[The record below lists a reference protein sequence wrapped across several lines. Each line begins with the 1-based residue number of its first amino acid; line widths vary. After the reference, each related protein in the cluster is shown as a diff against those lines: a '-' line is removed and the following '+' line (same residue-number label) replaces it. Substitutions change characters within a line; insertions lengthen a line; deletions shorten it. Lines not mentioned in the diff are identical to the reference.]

1 MSTPVLG
8 QGITRK
14 DGILKVTGGASYA
27 SDNRLPRM
35 AYAALVRSTIPAG
48 RIARLDPAPALAA
61 PGVIAV
67 VTPENAPRLHS
78 PGGLATGGEF
88 AEHFF
93 PLQDEHIYFWGQ
105 CVAVVVAD
113 TLERAED
120 AAGRVQIDYTPSRF
134 ETDMEDNP
142 TDVYEPSRYLVTQKL
157 QIGRGDIEAGIAA
170 GDVVVQE
177 TYRTPYLNHNPMEP
191 HATIADWTEE
201 MLTIYEPT
209 QWVMG
214 LRSVVSKSFDLK
226 PEKVHIISPFVG
238 GGFGGK
244 GFSWPHTLAAAMASR
259 QVGRPVKLVLSRA
272 ELFTSV
278 GHRGPTRQDLVLA
291 AKRDGR
297 LTGVQHATLT
307 STSIHGNHVEA
318 CGLATAILYACPN
331 VKISHRAARLNTGTP
346 CPTRAPGEAPG
357 LFALES
363 AMDELAIKLDLDP
376 IELRIRNHADED
388 PERKKPWSS
397 KHLLECYRRGA
408 ELFGWDRR
416 QPAPGSMKERG
427 ELVGLGMASATY
439 PANRRDGSAT
449 VRIYPDGRVVVRSAT
464 HDLGT
469 GTYTTLA
476 QVAAEELGVPI
487 EKISCELGDSFLPKA
502 GVSGGSSTSA
512 SIGPL
517 VQEAARQLAAKL
529 RDFSSVEEAVRQS
542 GGAYVETRAE
552 HGMLA
557 AAAAQLFPRGPS
569 AHSFGAHFAEVRI
582 DPRTRQ
588 IRVSRVVAVIDGGRI
603 MNSLTAR
610 SQIQGGIVWGI
621 GMALLERTEWDSRT
635 GTPVTRNLADYL
647 VPVNADVP
655 DITVE
660 FTDIPDLQFNS
671 LGVRGIG
678 EIGITG
684 ITAAI
689 ANAVHHAT
697 GVRVRDL
704 PITLDKI
711 LA

>member
-1 MSTPVLG
+1 MSAPVLG
-8 QGITRK
+8 QGIVRK
-14 DGILKVTGGASYA
+14 DGVLKVTGGATYT

-35 AYAALVRSTIPAG
+35 AYASLVRSTIPAG
-48 RIARLDPAPALAA
+48 RIDHIDAGPARAA
-61 PGVIAV
+61 PGVLAI
-67 VTPENAPRLHS
+67 VTHENAPRLHP
-78 PGGLATGGEF
+78 PGGLLTGGEF

-93 PLQDEHIYFWGQ
+93 PLQEPEIYFWGQ
-105 CVAVVVAD
+105 YVAVVVAD

-120 AAGRVQIDYTPSRF
+120 AAARVRVSYTPAPF
-134 ETDMEDNP
+134 ETDMENHP
-142 TDVYEPSRYLVTQKL
+142 AEIYEPSRYLVTQKL
-157 QIGRGDIEAGIAA
+157 QIARGDVEAGKAA
-170 GDVVVQE
+170 AEVSVHE

-191 HATIADWTEE
+191 HATVADWTDGK
-201 MLTIYEPT
+201 LTIYEPT

-214 LRSVVSKSFDLK
+214 LRSVVSKSFALK
-226 PEKVHIISPFVG
+226 AEQVHIISPFVG

-259 QVGRPVKLVLSRA
+259 EAARPVKLVLSRA
-272 ELFTSV
+272 EMFASV
-278 GHRGPTRQDLVLA
+278 GHRGPTRQELILG

-297 LTGVQHATLT
+297 LTAIQHATFT
-307 STSIHGNHVEA
+307 STSIKGNHVEA
-318 CGLATAILYACPN
+318 CGLASSILYACTN
-331 VKISHRAARLNTGTP
+331 VKITHRAARVNTGTP
-346 CPTRAPGEAPG
+346 CPMRAPGEAPG

-363 AMDELAIKLDLDP
+363 AMDELALKLGLDP
-376 IELRIRNHADED
+376 IELRLQNYAEED
-388 PERKKPWSS
+388 PEKKQPWSS
-397 KHLLECYRRGA
+397 KHLRECYRRGA
-408 ELFGWDRR
+408 ELFGWERR
-416 QPAPGSMKERG
+416 QPAPGSMQQDG
-427 ELVGLGMASATY
+427 ELVGLGMATATY
-439 PANRRDGSAT
+439 PANRRDGSAA
-449 VRIYPDGRVVVRSAT
+449 VRIHADGRVVVRSAT

-476 QVAAEELGVPI
+476 QVAADELGVPI
-487 EKISCELGDSFLPKA
+487 GQVTCELGDSLLPKA

-517 VQEAARQLAAKL
+517 VQEAARQLKEKL
-529 RDFSSVEEAVRQS
+529 RGFPSVAEAVNQS
-542 GGAYVETRAE
+542 AGGYLETRAE

-557 AAAAQLFPRGPS
+557 VAAAELLSRGPS
-569 AHSFGAHFAEVRI
+569 AHSFGAHFVEVRI
-582 DPRTRQ
+582 NPDTRQ
-588 IRVSRVVAVIDGGRI
+588 IRVHRVVAVIDGGRI

-621 GMALLERTEWDSRT
+621 GMTLLERTDWDPRT

-647 VPVNADVP
+647 LPVNADVP

-660 FTDIPDLQFNS
+660 FTDYPDLHFNP

-684 ITAAI
+684 VTAAI

-711 LA
+711 LV

>member
-1 MSTPVLG
+1 MNPAVLG
-8 QGITRK
+8 QGIVRK
-14 DGILKVTGGASYA
+14 DGLLKVTGRAAYA

-35 AYAALVRSTIPAG
+35 AYAALVGSTIPAG
-48 RIARLDPAPALAA
+48 RIARLDTGAALAA

-67 VTPENAPRLHS
+67 VTHENAPRLHS
-78 PGGLATGGEF
+78 PGSLVTGGEF

-93 PLQDEHIYFWGQ
+93 PLQDPHVYFWGQ

-120 AAGRVQIDYTPSRF
+120 AAGRVRIDYTPSPF
-134 ETDMEDNP
+134 ETDMEDHP
-142 TDVYEPSRYLVTQKL
+142 TNVYEPSRYLVTQKL
-157 QIGRGDIEAGIAA
+157 QLARGDIDAGLAA
-170 GDVVVQE
+170 GEVVVKE
-177 TYRTPYLNHNPMEP
+177 TYRTPHLNHNPMEP
-191 HATIADWTEE
+191 HATVADWTEE
-201 MLTIYEPT
+201 KLTIYEPT

-214 LRSVVSKSFDLK
+214 LRAVVSKSFDLK

-259 QVGRPVKLVLSRA
+259 EAGRPVKLVLSRA

-278 GHRGPTRQDLVLA
+278 GHRGPTRQEMVLA
-291 AKRDGR
+291 ATRDGR

-307 STSIHGNHVEA
+307 STSINGNYVES
-318 CGLATAILYACPN
+318 CGLATAMLYACPN
-331 VKISHRAARLNTGTP
+331 VKVIHRAARLNTGTP
-346 CPTRAPGEAPG
+346 CPMRAPGEAPG

-363 AMDELAIKLDLDP
+363 AMDELAIKLGIDP

-388 PERKKPWSS
+388 PEKEKPWSS

-408 ELFGWDRR
+408 ELFGWERR
-416 QPAPGSMKERG
+416 QTAPGSMQEQG
-427 ELVGLGMASATY
+427 ELVGLGMATATY
-439 PANRRDGSAT
+439 PANRRDGSAA
-449 VRIYPDGRVVVRSAT
+449 VRIYADGRVVVRSAT

-476 QVAAEELGVPI
+476 QVAADELDVPI
-487 EKISCELGDSFLPKA
+487 EKVSCELGDSTLPKA
-502 GVSGGSSTSA
+502 SVSGGSSTSA
-512 SIGPL
+512 SVGPL
-517 VQEAARQLAAKL
+517 VQEAARALKKKLAG
-529 RDFSSVEEAVRQS
+529 FVSVAAAVQKSGEPYLEAQ
-542 GGAYVETRAE
+542 AE
-552 HGMLA
+552 HGALA
-557 AAAAQLFPRGPS
+557 AAAAQLFSRGPS

-582 DPRTRQ
+582 DPITRQ
-588 IRVSRVVAVIDGGRI
+588 IRVSRVVAVIDGGKI

-621 GMALLERTEWDSRT
+621 GMALLERTAWDART

-655 DITVE
+655 EITVE
-660 FTDIPDLQFNS
+660 FTNIPDLQFNS

-689 ANAVHHAT
+689 ANAVYHAT

-711 LA
+711 MV